1 MESNNGVVKTSDLGL
16 AVYLYSLGAEL
27 TGIDRTDPR
36 QAVFAFFLTPEQK
49 EGIAGWQSG
58 NAVGS
63 LLAFWNAYRLLKMEL
78 HNKGDRSRDGTHT
91 RSG

>member
-1 MESNNGVVKTSDLGL
+1 MNSKNGAISTTDLGL

-36 QAVFAFFLTPEQK
+36 QAVFAFLLTPDQK

-58 NAVGS
+58 NAVGN
-63 LLAFWNAYRLLKMEL
+63 LLGFWNAYRLLKLEL
-78 HNKGDRSRDGTHT
+78 HDKVRR
-91 RSG
+91 